1 MYFKVKHLDL
11 TSIFCFH
18 DTKDLSLMI
27 PIQLF
32 MNLFLKNGRKLYAPT
47 TLFKIGGG
55 GIFPIAQG
63 FYASPADIEMD
74 IFKNTSE
81 SQMRIN

>member
-1 MYFKVKHLDL
+1 
-11 TSIFCFH
+11 
-18 DTKDLSLMI
+18 
-27 PIQLF
+27 
-32 MNLFLKNGRKLYAPT
+32 MNLFQKNGRKLYAPT